1 VKICQIRVCH
11 ELCSNCSCIYFS
23 SFYKGPS
30 LSTQFKIDSQS
41 KKNVGIWNE
50 LLGFKV
56 FESMIATT
64 LQIVYLEPEYILLKI
79 LLLSI
84 ITSAAF

>member
-1 VKICQIRVCH
+1 ML
-11 ELCSNCSCIYFS
+11 EFGTNC
-23 SFYKGPS
+23 
-30 LSTQFKIDSQS
+30 
-41 KKNVGIWNE
+41 
-50 LLGFKV
+50 LGLKV
-56 FESMIATT
+56 FESKIATT

>member
-1 VKICQIRVCH
+1 MSYVVIVAVFILVLFTKDH
-11 ELCSNCSCIYFS
+11 L
-23 SFYKGPS
+23 

-64 LQIVYLEPEYILLKI
+64 LQIVYLEPGYILLKI